1 MIHPVFHAILHRPDL
16 LVQHLSNHVALIK
29 AEAAATGRSLVMKGA
44 AAVVAGLLLL
54 LALGLTGVAV
64 MLAFMAGFHSALVA
78 VPAIAWGLMLIS
90 VGLAL
95 RPSAAKQA
103 RQEVM
108 HEIEA
113 DLTLLRNVKG
123 EQHERERLAGSG
135 EDPPRTLTSRP
146 ARAHGLSESA

>member
-1 MIHPVFHAILHRPDL
+1 MIHPLFNAILHRPDL
-16 LVQHLSNHVALIK
+16 LVQHLSNHVAFIK
-29 AEAAATGRSLVMKGA
+29 AEAAATGRSLAMKA
-44 AAVVAGLLLL
+44 AAALLAGLLLL

-64 MLAFMAGFHSALVA
+64 MLAFMDGFHSALIA

-90 VGLAL
+90 IGLAL
-95 RPSAAKQA
+95 RPSAATEA
-103 RQEVM
+103 RKEVM

-135 EDPPRTLTSRP
+135 EDPPRTLSSRP
-146 ARAHGLSESA
+146 AGAHGLQERG